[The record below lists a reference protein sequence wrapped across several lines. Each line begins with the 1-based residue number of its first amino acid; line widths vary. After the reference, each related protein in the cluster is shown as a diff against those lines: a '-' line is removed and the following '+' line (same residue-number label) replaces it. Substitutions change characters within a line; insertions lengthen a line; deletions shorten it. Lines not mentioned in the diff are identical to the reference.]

1 MLMRSS
7 LIWLSST
14 ALERIAAD
22 AQRFDPLETG
32 GILIGYRL
40 SETEAVI
47 TRVTSAGPLAVH
59 RPRRFLPD
67 PAHDEREI
75 ARIYCETSGRETY
88 LGDWH
93 THPGQRLA
101 VMSGRDH
108 AALKTIV
115 SAREARVPNALTL
128 IAAGERSCWS
138 PFVWSGHLVP
148 RLRFWTQLVVSRCE
162 LQVFDSRAGRRCD
175 LPVDP

>member
-1 MLMRSS
+1 MRSS

-32 GILIGYRL
+32 GILIGYRV
-40 SETEAVI
+40 SEAEAVI
-47 TRVTSAGPLAVH
+47 TRITSAGPLAVH
-59 RPRRFLPD
+59 QRRRFLPD
-67 PAHDEREI
+67 SAHDEREI
-75 ARIYCETSGRETY
+75 ARIYGETSGRETY

-108 AALKTIV
+108 ATLKTIAG
-115 SAREARVPNALTL
+115 ARDARAPHALTL
-128 IAAGERSCWS
+128 IAAGESSCWS
-138 PFVWSGHLVP
+138 PSVWSGNLVP
-148 RLRFWTQLVVSRCE
+148 CLRFWTQLVVSRCK
-162 LQVFDSRAGRRCD
+162 LQVFDGRAAPERE
-175 LPVDP
+175 LLVDS